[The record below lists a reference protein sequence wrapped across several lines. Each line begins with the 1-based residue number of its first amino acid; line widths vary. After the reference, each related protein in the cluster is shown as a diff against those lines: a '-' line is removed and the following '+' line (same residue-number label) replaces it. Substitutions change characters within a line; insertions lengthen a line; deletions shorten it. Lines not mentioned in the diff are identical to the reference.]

1 MKTRNLEKSLLR
13 KYELDTSPGRLPRP
27 YVAILDGVAVAKA
40 TTEEALRF
48 FRDLGAVVE
57 FRGVS

>member
-1 MKTRNLEKSLLR
+1 MKTKNPEKALLR

-27 YVAILDGVAVAKA
+27 YVAILDGVAIAKA

-48 FRDLGAVVE
+48 FRDLGATIE
-57 FRGVS
+57 FRGLA